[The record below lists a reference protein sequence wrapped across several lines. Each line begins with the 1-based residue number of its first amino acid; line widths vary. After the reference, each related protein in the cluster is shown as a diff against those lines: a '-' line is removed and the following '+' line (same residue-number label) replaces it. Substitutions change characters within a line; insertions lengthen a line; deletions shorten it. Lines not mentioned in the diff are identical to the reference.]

1 MQPRAENENTLK
13 AWIAAHIAHRMEE
26 QSLSQT
32 NAAALMG
39 IKQPD
44 LSALLSGK
52 FNGFSAERLARC
64 LSAIGG
70 NVRLTVDEPTGAQD
84 VFVLEGH

>member
-1 MQPRAENENTLK
+1 MQLSIENENRLK
-13 AWIAAHIAHRMEE
+13 AWIAAHIARRMEE
-26 QSLSQT
+26 QNLSQT

-39 IKQPD
+39 LKQPD
-44 LSALLSGK
+44 LSALLNGK
-52 FNGFSAERLARC
+52 FAGFSAERLARC

-84 VFVLEGH
+84 VFVLEGN